1 LKNIVVLGSTG
12 SIGTQ
17 TLDVASTFLDRVR
30 VLGLACNRNA
40 SLLQSQVE
48 RFKPRYKAL
57 ADGARAPSKDYGIGL
72 ESFIDMAVAPDV
84 DLVVVATVGA
94 AGLLPTMAAL
104 RAGKRVALA
113 NKETL
118 VMAGQLLKR
127 EVQVPWQLVPIDSE
141 HSAIWQCLQGEPPE
155 AVEKIVLTASGGA
168 LRDIPV
174 DQLPLVTPQQALR
187 HPTWDMGPKIT
198 VDSATLMNK
207 GLEVIEAS
215 YLFDVTLDQVE
226 VVIQRESIVHSL
238 VYFND
243 ASIKAQLGP
252 PDMRQPI
259 EYALSFPD
267 RWTNNLN
274 RLDLMKMGTLTFGAV
289 DWERYPCL
297 SLAIHAGRIGGT
309 YPAALCAADEVAVD
323 LFTAGRIGFT
333 DIPAMV
339 ETVLE
344 KHEPC
349 PHPSLDDIL
358 QTDATVREACNRMAM
373 ASGA

>member
-1 LKNIVVLGSTG
+1 MKNIVVLGSTG

-17 TLDVASTFLDRVR
+17 TLDVVSNFLDRVR

-72 ESFIDMAVAPDV
+72 ESFIDMAVAPEV

-94 AGLLPTMAAL
+94 AGLLPTLAAL

-226 VVIQRESIVHSL
+226 VVIQRESVVHSL
-238 VYFND
+238 VYFSD
-243 ASIKAQLGP
+243 ASVKAQLGP

-267 RWTNNLN
+267 RWTNNLS
-274 RLDLMKMGTLTFGAV
+274 RLDLMKMGTLAFGAV
-289 DWERYPCL
+289 DWQRYPCL
-297 SLAIHAGRIGGT
+297 SLAIHAGRLGGT

-349 PHPSLDDIL
+349 PDPSLDDIL